1 MAEKITTKPQSPAAL
16 ILFALGCVIAIMAIW
31 WLREA
36 FLLAFASIVL
46 AIALNAA
53 AAALLRTRL
62 SRPWA
67 VLLTLAV
74 IFAVLGLVGW
84 LVGAQVSAQ
93 LGQLYAQ
100 LPKAVQ
106 SL

>member
-1 MAEKITTKPQSPAAL
+1 
-16 ILFALGCVIAIMAIW
+16 MAIW

-62 SRPWA
+62 SRSWA

>member
-1 MAEKITTKPQSPAAL
+1 M
-16 ILFALGCVIAIMAIW
+16 
-31 WLREA
+31 
-36 FLLAFASIVL
+36 
-46 AIALNAA
+46 
-53 AAALLRTRL
+53 LRTRL